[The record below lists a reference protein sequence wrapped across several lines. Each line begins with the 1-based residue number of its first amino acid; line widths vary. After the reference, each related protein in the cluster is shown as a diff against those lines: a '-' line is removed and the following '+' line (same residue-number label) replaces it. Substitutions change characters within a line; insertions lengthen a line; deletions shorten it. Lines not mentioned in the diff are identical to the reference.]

1 MNLPFSNTTFYE
13 NLHILS
19 NDATHDTL
27 KCNFA
32 FTHTLYKLFSSF
44 CEIYNSNKKYSKRI
58 NLI

>member
-19 NDATHDTL
+19 NDATHDTI

-32 FTHTLYKLFSSF
+32 FTRVYFFLLFV
-44 CEIYNSNKKYSKRI
+44 KYTIPIKSIQKE
-58 NLI
+58 LI

>member
-19 NDATHDTL
+19 NDGTHDTL

-32 FTHTLYKLFSSF
+32 FIHTRVYFFLLFV
-44 CEIYNSNKKYSKRI
+44 KYTIPIKSIQKE
-58 NLI
+58 LI

>member
-32 FTHTLYKLFSSF
+32 FTRTRVYFFLLFV
-44 CEIYNSNKKYSKRI
+44 KYTIPIKSIQKE
-58 NLI
+58 LI